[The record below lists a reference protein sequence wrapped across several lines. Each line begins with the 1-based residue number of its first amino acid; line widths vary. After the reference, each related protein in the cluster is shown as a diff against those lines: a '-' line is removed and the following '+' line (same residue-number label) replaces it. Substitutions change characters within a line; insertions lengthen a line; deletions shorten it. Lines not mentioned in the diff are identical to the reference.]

1 MFDAGSTGFMLVCA
15 MLVLLMTPGLAFF
28 YGGLSRRKN
37 VVNTMIM
44 SFAVIGIVGVT
55 WTVCGWSFAYGGDG
69 SIPFF
74 GGFDQIG
81 LQGLVAGIVSEAPE
95 ALSHDAYPAMA
106 DVVFQL
112 AFCMITTAII
122 TGASSGLGREFARQL
137 TDIFPEIECC
147 WLIARR
153 EDRLEE
159 IAREMV
165 GVETVCLPLDLCD
178 SMSFTTLQEKLAAEK
193 PEVAILINNAGCG
206 YLGRMGETETAVQ
219 TRMVDLN
226 VRAMTA
232 MTNLVIPYMPAGGRI
247 LNTSSIASFCPT
259 PRMTVYGASKAYVS
273 SFTVGLSEELKR
285 RDITVTAVCP
295 GPMKTEFLD
304 VGSITGRSPAF
315 EYLPYCDQVRV
326 AAGALRAA
334 KAGRTMYTP
343 RLFYKFYRL
352 LAKVT
357 PVKLMVKFTKTRN
370 VMEL

>member
-1 MFDAGSTGFMLVCA
+1 MKT
-15 MLVLLMTPGLAFF
+15 
-28 YGGLSRRKN
+28 
-37 VVNTMIM
+37 
-44 SFAVIGIVGVT
+44 AV
-55 WTVCGWSFAYGGDG
+55 
-69 SIPFF
+69 
-74 GGFDQIG
+74 
-81 LQGLVAGIVSEAPE
+81 
-95 ALSHDAYPAMA
+95 
-106 DVVFQL
+106 
-112 AFCMITTAII
+112 I

-137 TDIFPEIECC
+137 TDAFPDIECC

-153 EDRLEE
+153 EDRLEA

-178 SMSFTTLQEKLAAEK
+178 SMSFTTLQEKLAAER
-193 PEVAILINNAGCG
+193 PEVVMLINNAGCG
-206 YLGRMGETETAVQ
+206 YLGRMGEAETSLQ

-232 MTNLVIPYMPAGGRI
+232 VTNLVIPYMPVGGHI

-273 SFTVGLSEELKR
+273 SFTVGLGEELR
-285 RDITVTAVCP
+285 RKGVTVTAVCP

-304 VGSITGRSPAF
+304 VGGIAGRSPAF

-334 KAGRTMYTP
+334 RAGRTIYTP

-357 PVKLMVKFTKTRN
+357 PAKLMVKFTKT
-370 VMEL
+370 